1 MVVRIAAAISTHNR
15 RETAMLALRSAL
27 EQTRPPVEVF
37 IVCDGCDDGTQEAAR
52 AVGDARVRVLDKPKA
67 PGAGWLNRNDV
78 LEQGN
83 ADVVAW
89 LSDDDLWL
97 PDHLERVAPLYEA
110 GVADM
115 VQASCV
121 LVEADDSMH
130 PHGFDWSIERFH
142 QGALETGRHE
152 TPSSA
157 ISHTIEL
164 GVRAGGWRTVDRF
177 GDKDFWH
184 RMLRAGARTTMLTEP
199 TVLFF
204 RAWER
209 DQPYE
214 DRVRQNAAFLERV
227 RDPAKLMRLR
237 VEMARAANRRHADLD
252 EDVERLELRIGDL
265 EAELEWLRAERERLS
280 AEAAVRRTSR
290 VARLARA
297 ARRRAARSSLPP
309 PR

>member
-1 MVVRIAAAISTHNR
+1 MSVRIAAAISTHNR

-27 EQTRPPVEVF
+27 EQTHPPEEVF

-52 AVGDARVRVLDKPKA
+52 ALGDPRVRVLDKPKA

-78 LEQGN
+78 LEQ
-83 ADVVAW
+83 ASAEVVAW

-115 VQASCV
+115 VQTACV

-130 PHGFDWSIERFH
+130 PHGFDWSIARFR

-152 TPSSA
+152 MLSSA
-157 ISHTIEL
+157 ISHTVEL
-164 GVRAGGWRTVDRF
+164 GVRAGGWRTVDRY

-184 RMLRAGARTTMLTEP
+184 RMLRAGARTAMLTEP

-209 DQPYE
+209 DHRTRTGSQTPHSW
-214 DRVRQNAAFLERV
+214 NASGIR
-227 RDPAKLMRLR
+227 RSS
-237 VEMARAANRRHADLD
+237 RACGSRWR
-252 EDVERLELRIGDL
+252 G
-265 EAELEWLRAERERLS
+265 
-280 AEAAVRRTSR
+280 RRTAATPTSTRRSSGSSSASAISR
-290 VARLARA
+290 RSRSGC
-297 ARRRAARSSLPP
+297 ARSASA
-309 PR
+309 

>member
-1 MVVRIAAAISTHNR
+1 MSVRIAAAISTHNR

-27 EQTRPPVEVF
+27 EQTHPPEEVF

-52 AVGDARVRVLDKPKA
+52 ALGDPRVRVLDKPKA

-78 LEQGN
+78 LEQ
-83 ADVVAW
+83 ASAEVVAW

-115 VQASCV
+115 VQTACV

-130 PHGFDWSIERFH
+130 PHGFDWSIARFR

-157 ISHTIEL
+157 ISHTVEL
-164 GVRAGGWRTVDRF
+164 GVRAGGWRTVDRY

-184 RMLRAGARTTMLTEP
+184 RMLRAGARTAMLTEP

-227 RDPAKLMRLR
+227 RDPAELTGLR

-252 EDVERLELRIGDL
+252 EEIERLELRIGDL
-265 EAELEWLRAERERLS
+265 EAEQEWLRAERERLS
-280 AEAAVRRTSR
+280 ADGTVRRTSR
-290 VARLARA
+290 LARLARA
-297 ARRRAARSSLPP
+297 ARRRVAP
-309 PR
+309 

>member
-1 MVVRIAAAISTHNR
+1 MSVRIAAAVSTHNR
-15 RETAMLALRSAL
+15 RETALLALRSAL
-27 EQTRPPVEVF
+27 EQTHSPEQLF

-52 AVGDARVRVLDKPKA
+52 ALSDPRVVVLDKPKA

-78 LEQGN
+78 LEQAD

-97 PDHLERVAPLYEA
+97 PDHLERVVPLYEA
-110 GVADM
+110 GIADL

-130 PHGFDWSIERFH
+130 AHGLDWGVPRFRRN
-142 QGALETGRHE
+142 ALETGRHE

-157 ISHTIEL
+157 VSHTIEL
-164 GVRAGGWRTVDRF
+164 GRRAGGWRTVDRY

-184 RMLRAGARTTMLTEP
+184 RMLRAGGRTSMLTEP

-209 DQPYE
+209 DQAYE
-214 DRVRQNAAFLERV
+214 DRVRQNRAFLERI
-227 RDPAKLMRLR
+227 RDPVELPRLR
-237 VEMARAANRRHADLD
+237 AEMARAAHGRQADL
-252 EDVERLELRIGDL
+252 EERIERLELRIGDL
-265 EAELEWLRAERERLS
+265 EAEGVWLRAERERLLRQ
-280 AEAAVRRTSR
+280 AGALGREAGPERILRRIFT
-290 VARLARA
+290 
-297 ARRRAARSSLPP
+297 RRA
-309 PR
+309 